1 MTKFDL
7 YIEQMEKRRQE
18 ESERKLDEW
27 LYQSV
32 RARKKSEVLRDL
44 ENGLFFR
51 VKKSRF
57 KAKRGG
63 VFLKGVAKYLTTAC
77 KSCKL

>member
-32 RARKKSEVLRDL
+32 RARKRSEVLRDL
-44 ENGLFFR
+44 ENGLFVR
-51 VKKSRF
+51 VKKAVS
-57 KAKRGG
+57 KQKEA
-63 VFLKGVAKYLTTAC
+63 VFF
-77 KSCKL
+77 

>member
-51 VKKSRF
+51 VKKAVS
-57 KAKRGG
+57 KQKEA
-63 VFLKGVAKYLTTAC
+63 VFF
-77 KSCKL
+77 